1 MMGHE
6 PPPDEKKA
14 ARRPEGRLFW
24 VLIQYQLN
32 SDTVAMELSPKD
44 DRR

>member
-1 MMGHE
+1 MMGYE
-6 PPPDEKKA
+6 PARDKKKA

-24 VLIQYQLN
+24 VLIQYQPN